1 MNHRLTR
8 CILYAILIL
17 GLLAACGDT
26 QTTPAVTPAQSAT
39 PTFTVEPSPTP
50 TTTHTPAPSLAV
62 LLAGPGADTAQAGA
76 LQTALNEIITSTGL
90 HWQVRQ
96 QLTPE
101 DLGPPVRLVVALPP
115 DPGLAALA
123 STAPDTQFLAI
134 GIPGLEPAANLSVVG
149 AQGPRPDQQGFIAGY
164 IAAMLTPDWRV
175 GAITISDSA
184 EGRAARSGFLNGAVF
199 FCGLCN
205 QSYPPFYDYPRYV
218 ELPSSASS
226 AEWQAAANHMIDY
239 YVETVYV
246 APGAGDQLML
256 ATLTAAGI
264 NVISTGIPS
273 EATQAHWVLSF
284 SSDPLAQVQALLPK
298 ILAGNGGQNL
308 PLPLE
313 LTQVNP
319 ELLSPGKQALVEQV
333 LADLLAGYIDTG
345 VDLVT
350 GENKD

>member
-1 MNHRLTR
+1 M
-8 CILYAILIL
+8 LYAILII
-17 GLLAACGDT
+17 GLLAACGKA
-26 QTTPAVTPAQSAT
+26 PAAPTVTPELVIVPTAT
-39 PTFTVEPSPTP
+39 TEVKPTP
-50 TTTHTPAPSLAV
+50 TATNTPAPSLAV
-62 LLAGPGADTAQAGA
+62 LLASPGADMNQTGV
-76 LQTALNEIITSTGL
+76 LQTALNDTITAAGL

-96 QLTPE
+96 QLTPGE
-101 DLGPPVRLVVALPP
+101 LGPTVRLVVALPP

-123 STAPDTQFLAI
+123 ATASDTQFLAI
-134 GIPGLEPAANLSVVG
+134 GIPGLEPTENLSVVG

-175 GAITISDSA
+175 GAITISDSV

-218 ELPSSASS
+218 ELPASASS

-246 APGAGDQLML
+246 APGAGDLAML

-264 NVISTGIPS
+264 NLIGSGVPS
-273 EATQAHWVLSF
+273 EAIQANWVLSF
-284 SSDPLAQVQALLPK
+284 ASDPLALVQQVLPE
-298 ILAGNGGQNL
+298 ILAGQGGQNL

-313 LTQVNP
+313 LTQINP
-319 ELLSPGKQALVEQV
+319 ALLSPGKQALVEQV
-333 LADLLAGYIDTG
+333 LVDLLAGYINTG

-350 GENKD
+350 GENQD

>member
-1 MNHRLTR
+1 M
-8 CILYAILIL
+8 LYAILIA
-17 GLLAACGDT
+17 GLLVACNKA
-26 QTTPAVTPAQSAT
+26 PAT
-39 PTFTVEPSPTP
+39 PTATPELVIIPTATQEVLPTP
-50 TTTHTPAPSLAV
+50 TATQTPAPSLAV
-62 LLAGPGADTAQAGA
+62 LLAGPGADMEQAGV
-76 LQTALNEIITSTGL
+76 LQTLLNDTITEADL

-96 QLTPE
+96 QLTPA
-101 DLGPPVRLVVALPP
+101 DLTSAVRLVVALPP

-123 STAPDTQFLAI
+123 AAAPETQFLAV
-134 GIPGLEPAANLSVVG
+134 GIPGLEPVANLSVVG

-205 QSYPPFYDYPRYV
+205 QSYPPFYSYPRYV
-218 ELPSSASS
+218 ELPVSASS

-246 APGAGDQLML
+246 APGAGDPIML
-256 ATLTAAGI
+256 STLAAAGI
-264 NVISTGIPS
+264 NLIGSGTPAEAIRPNWVIS
-273 EATQAHWVLSF
+273 F
-284 SSDPLAQVQALLPK
+284 NSDPLALVQQVLPE
-298 ILAGNGGQNL
+298 ILAGQGEQNL

-313 LTQVNP
+313 FTQINA
-319 ELLSPGKQALVEQV
+319 ELLTPGKQALAEQI
-333 LADLLAGYIDTG
+333 LADLLSGYIDTG
-345 VDLVT
+345 VNLVT

>member
-1 MNHRLTR
+1 MNHRITR
-8 CILYAILIL
+8 CMLYAILIL
-17 GLLAACGDT
+17 GLLAACHKMP
-26 QTTPAVTPAQSAT
+26 TTPTVTPQSTVA
-39 PTFTVEPSPTP
+39 PTFTVEVQP
-50 TTTHTPAPSLAV
+50 TTTATHTPAPSLAV
-62 LLAGPGADTAQAGA
+62 LLAGPGADTAQAGT
-76 LQTALNEIITSTGL
+76 LQTALNEIITSAGL

-96 QLTPE
+96 QLTPT
-101 DLGPPVRLVVALPP
+101 DLGPTVRLVVALPP

-123 STAPDTQFLAI
+123 SAAPDTQFLAI
-134 GIPGLEPAANLSVVG
+134 GISGLEPATNLSVVG

-218 ELPSSASS
+218 ELPASASS

-239 YVETVYV
+239 FVETVYV
-246 APGAGDQLML
+246 APGAGDPAML
-256 ATLTAAGI
+256 ATLAAAGI
-264 NVISTGIPS
+264 NLIGSGLPS
-273 EATQAHWVLSF
+273 ESIQVNWVLSF
-284 SSDPLAQVQALLPK
+284 SSDPLAQVQAILPE

-313 LTQVNP
+313 ITQVNP
-319 ELLSPGKQALVEQV
+319 ALLSPGKQALVEQV
-333 LADLLAGYIDTG
+333 LADLLAGHIDTG

-350 GENKD
+350 GENQD